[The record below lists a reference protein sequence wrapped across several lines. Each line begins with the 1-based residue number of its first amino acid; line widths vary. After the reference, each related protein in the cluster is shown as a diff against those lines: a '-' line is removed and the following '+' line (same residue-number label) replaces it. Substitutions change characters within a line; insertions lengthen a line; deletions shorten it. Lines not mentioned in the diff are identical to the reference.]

1 MICKAVRIRTED
13 AVKKGL
19 LVALL
24 CAFISPV
31 VWGALADEP
40 TITQDELVRRTQE
53 LFAAIV
59 PGNQEPFKKYFADDA
74 MFFDEKG
81 RDMDK
86 AALVKDIQPMPKGY
100 SGTIKLVRPKSH
112 IEGNVAILSYDLDE
126 TETIF
131 GQNMTARYHETDTWM
146 RRDGKWQIVAGQVLR
161 YYEDPAVGKADTSKF
176 PSYVGIY
183 RLGPERTMTVTAE
196 DGHLYATRNG
206 RPQEELIPEASDI
219 FFRKGVEGRIL
230 FGVGDGG
237 KVDKLIDRRNNEDVV
252 WTKVKQGA

>member
-1 MICKAVRIRTED
+1 MKS
-13 AVKKGL
+13 KF
-19 LVALL
+19 LVALFL
-24 CAFISPV
+24 AATSAV
-31 VWGALADEP
+31 ALRGVADEP

-53 LFAAIV
+53 LFDAIV

-81 RDMDK
+81 RNMDK

-112 IEGNVAILSYDLDE
+112 IEGDVAILSYDLDE

-131 GQNMTARYHETDTWM
+131 GQNLTARYHETDTWM
-146 RRDGKWQIVAGQVLR
+146 RRGGKWQIVAGQVLR
-161 YYEDPAVGKADTSKF
+161 YYEDPAPGKADTSKF
-176 PSYVGIY
+176 PSYLGIY

-196 DGHLYATRNG
+196 NGHLYAARNG
-206 RPQEELIPEASDI
+206 RPREELIPEASDI

-230 FGVGDGG
+230 FGHNDDGN
-237 KVDKLIDRRNNEDVV
+237 VITLIDRRNNEDVV
-252 WTKVKQGA
+252 WTKAK